1 MDVTQLCSTFFLNST
16 SLLCLLRLAASSLTD
31 RLSLPP
37 EPTDVVSAASSRA
50 SPESGVFA
58 VDVFGLVPSLSRP
71 QNSPDFRSELPI
83 DHGLGLG
90 ASGGA
95 ALFLQLAAE
104 SILLLGKAGRS
115 TGDFGAAKPLLGDLN
130 ESARDLIRAAPC
142 AFVSHSPSCFC
153 FPSDLV
159 FTSASTVPLERE
171 LSDSS
176 PLSSS
181 LLLSKLAILFARGE
195 SFLRGSGDG
204 LYLSKLS
211 LETDLGASFL
221 SIVWLGLCS
230 AINELE
236 LSSEVGEMSGVVG
249 VTEPGLKEKN
259 VSTVSSKRAGVGGRR
274 VGRDG
279 ALVLARRGRPFT
291 KCCNCCDGGA
301 SSQTESNDSSADVG
315 SDGNKSGMSSADI
328 PSILSTTDFGRNFLP
343 CKLFRF
349 VDRCGVAIGEGSDC

>member
-1 MDVTQLCSTFFLNST
+1 M
-16 SLLCLLRLAASSLTD
+16 CLLRLAASSLTD

-58 VDVFGLVPSLSRP
+58 VEVFGLVPSLRRP
-71 QNSPDFRSELPI
+71 QKSPDFRSELPI

-95 ALFLQLAAE
+95 ALFLQLAAV
-104 SILLLGKAGRS
+104 SVLLLGKAGRK
-115 TGDFGAAKPLLGDLN
+115 TGDFGAAKPLLGDRKD
-130 ESARDLIRAAPC
+130 SARDFTLAAPC
-142 AFVSHSPSCFC
+142 GSLSASCFC
-153 FPSDLV
+153 FLSDFV
-159 FTSASTVPLERE
+159 FTSASTVLLDRE

-181 LLLSKLAILFARGE
+181 LLHSKLAILFARGE

-221 SIVWLGLCS
+221 SSVWLGLCS

-259 VSTVSSKRAGVGGRR
+259 VSTVSSKRAGVGGRS

-291 KCCNCCDGGA
+291 KCCSC
-301 SSQTESNDSSADVG
+301 
-315 SDGNKSGMSSADI
+315 
-328 PSILSTTDFGRNFLP
+328 
-343 CKLFRF
+343 
-349 VDRCGVAIGEGSDC
+349 